1 MAVGISEI
9 RKWVESGI
17 KTGATHVIIV
27 CDTFDHEDYPVYVKQ
42 NESVK
47 DRVSYYQRAS
57 MQEIMEIYN
66 LSMNIES
73 QLNEYR
79 AWHM

>member
-1 MAVGISEI
+1 MAVSKSEI
-9 RKWVESGI
+9 RRWIESGI
-17 KTGATHVIIV
+17 KNGATHVIVV
-27 CDTFDHEDYPVYVKQ
+27 CDTFDHEDYPVYVMQ

-57 MQEIMEIYN
+57 MQTIMEIYN
-66 LSMNIES
+66 LSMDVES

-79 AWHM
+79 AWHV